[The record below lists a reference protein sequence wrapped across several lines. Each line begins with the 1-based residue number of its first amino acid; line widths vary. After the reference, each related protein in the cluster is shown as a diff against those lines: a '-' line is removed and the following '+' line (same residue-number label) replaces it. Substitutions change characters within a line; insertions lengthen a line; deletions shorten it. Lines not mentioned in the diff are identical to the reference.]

1 MNTNILKKKPTGK
14 EIRTEVIRFAGAI
27 IASVIFA
34 LNLNT
39 FVNAGN
45 LFPGGFTGITLL
57 IQKAVLK
64 YLNIALP
71 FSVVNYALNA
81 GPILL
86 GFRKIGVKFTASS
99 LVVIIL
105 TGLLTDILP
114 VFTVTYDVLLISI
127 FGALINGLAVIICLN
142 AGASSGGTDF
152 IAIYVGEKYDID
164 PWNYVLIF
172 NAIILIIAGALFG
185 WDAALYSII
194 FQFIST
200 QVVNTLHRKYK
211 KMTMLVI
218 TNKPTEVYKSIN
230 RKTHH
235 TATKF
240 EGTGCY
246 QGEDKALVYSVVSSN
261 EVRSMVDEIHKTDPE
276 AFVNVLKTEYI
287 EGNFFTT
294 KDY

>member
-1 MNTNILKKKPTGK
+1 MNHKKLSKKELKT
-14 EIRTEVIRFAGAI
+14 EIMRYTAAVISSI
-27 IASVIFA
+27 IFA
-34 LNLNT
+34 ININT

-57 IQKAVLK
+57 LQKAFLK
-64 YLNIALP
+64 YWGISLP
-71 FSVVNYALNA
+71 YSVINYSLNA
-81 GPILL
+81 FPILL
-86 GFRKIGVKFTASS
+86 GFRKIGVKFTTSS
-99 LVVIIL
+99 LIVVVL

-127 FGALINGLAVIICLN
+127 FGALINGFAVAISLN
-142 AGASSGGTDF
+142 AGAGSGGTDF

-172 NAIILIIAGALFG
+172 NAIVLIIAGALFG

-200 QVVNTLHRKYK
+200 QVVNTMHKKFK

-218 TNKPTEVYKSIN
+218 TNKPTEVYNSIN
-230 RKTHH
+230 KKTHH
-235 TATKF
+235 SATKF

-246 QGEDKALVYSVVSSN
+246 
-261 EVRSMVDEIHKTDPE
+261 
-276 AFVNVLKTEYI
+276 
-287 EGNFFTT
+287 
-294 KDY
+294 

>member
-1 MNTNILKKKPTGK
+1 MNQKKLSKKELKV
-14 EIRTEVIRFAGAI
+14 EVTRYAAAVISSI
-27 IASVIFA
+27 IFA
-34 LNLNT
+34 ININT
-39 FVNAGN
+39 FINAGN

-57 IQKAVLK
+57 IQKVVLK
-64 YLNIALP
+64 YWGITLP
-71 FSVVNYALNA
+71 FSVINYSLNA
-81 GPILL
+81 FPIIL
-86 GFRKIGVKFTASS
+86 GFRKIGIKFTASS
-99 LVVIIL
+99 CVVVIL
-105 TGLLTDILP
+105 TGFLTDILP

-127 FGALINGLAVIICLN
+127 FGALINGLAVAISLN
-142 AGASSGGTDF
+142 AGAGSGGTDF

-172 NAIILIIAGALFG
+172 NATILVIAGALFG

-200 QVVNTLHRKYK
+200 QVVNTMHKKFK

-218 TNKPTEVYKSIN
+218 TNKPKEVYDSIN
-230 RKTHH
+230 KKTHH

-246 QGEDKALVYSVVSSN
+246 QGEDKSLVYSVVTSN
-261 EVRSMVDEIHKTDPE
+261 EVRKMVDEIHETDPD

-287 EGNFFTT
+287 EGNFFSS